1 MIVDRGIEG
10 NLNFSQCQYHDQ
22 QNRRICKCNMHMVV
36 SLKYI
41 FVMRCAIW
49 YHLYNLKNVKNTHG
63 RVLLLVKLQ
72 ALLLKV
78 TLIPRFLNCTNSST
92 LCNVSHLSNRFS
104 KGTVSPTQQLQMKK
118 SGSSIVTLQ
127 YFDKLNKDL
136 F

>member
-1 MIVDRGIEG
+1 
-10 NLNFSQCQYHDQ
+10 
-22 QNRRICKCNMHMVV
+22 MHMVV

-104 KGTVSPTQQLQMKK
+104 KGTVSPTHQLQMKK

-136 F
+136 FWTYRNQLIDWLGFYTMKKVVQNIF

>member
-1 MIVDRGIEG
+1 
-10 NLNFSQCQYHDQ
+10 
-22 QNRRICKCNMHMVV
+22 MHMVV

-49 YHLYNLKNVKNTHG
+49 YHLYNLKNVKNNHG

-136 F
+136 FWTYRNQLIDWLGFYTMKKVVQNIF